1 MRRYIKN
8 RKKIKINNKI
18 NNENENEND
27 VKQAKKDME
36 RNISFEDFVLKY
48 PNAEIERNVL
58 VVKYKYK
65 NYEEKEVVEFSEID
79 LNSSY
84 GFEISQDN
92 LNDLYNKPLKN
103 TWLFDY
109 NEKSEYSKES
119 INAFYFPEE
128 FKTTTLNLKYSRQ
141 IGYSDCLIDTI
152 ATKFKSDAKSGWVDL
167 PENWQNLS
175 EKKKEKLSDNGQI
188 ERS

>member
-1 MRRYIKN
+1 
-8 RKKIKINNKI
+8 
-18 NNENENEND
+18 
-27 VKQAKKDME
+27 ME

-92 LNDLYNKPLKN
+92 LNDLY
-103 TWLFDY
+103 
-109 NEKSEYSKES
+109 
-119 INAFYFPEE
+119 
-128 FKTTTLNLKYSRQ
+128 
-141 IGYSDCLIDTI
+141 
-152 ATKFKSDAKSGWVDL
+152 
-167 PENWQNLS
+167 
-175 EKKKEKLSDNGQI
+175 
-188 ERS
+188 